1 MLSILNHIHSCP
13 ESKNKLT
20 LGLLVA
26 VTGVKKGH
34 IVKLF
39 LAANAVH
46 ALNCKV
52 EGEIV
57 GEGTGSGIG
66 GGLLDAT
73 IKTTQSLNCDH
84 LRLCNGLARSEANCF
99 YETHGI
105 SASSKQYVLVL
116 NGDH

>member
-26 VTGVKKGH
+26 VTGVKEGH
-34 IVKLF
+34 TVKLF

-57 GEGTGSGIG
+57 GEGTGDVKARLDALAEANIEIMVSGMSAKARG
-66 GGLLDAT
+66 YDQTLLDGFNTSFAMQDKL
-73 IKTTQSLNCDH
+73 IHNH
-84 LRLCNGLARSEANCF
+84 
-99 YETHGI
+99 
-105 SASSKQYVLVL
+105 
-116 NGDH
+116 

>member
-26 VTGVKKGH
+26 VTGVQKGH

-57 GEGTGSGIG
+57 GEGTSDVKAR
-66 GGLLDAT
+66 LDA
-73 IKTTQSLNCDH
+73 
-84 LRLCNGLARSEANCF
+84 LAEAK
-99 YETHGI
+99 Y
-105 SASSKQYVLVL
+105 
-116 NGDH
+116 